1 VKRVLASLAVVVL
14 VASIGTG
21 LLIWQLA
28 KDPPPEHPEIS
39 AYTDGQLARIGPYFY
54 CNVRNL
60 EECENTRT
68 EGELVVDRRHP
79 VQLSV
84 PPAISRG
91 LWLLASSY
99 EDGDVVETFRA
110 HSRLAVTIPTYDPVR
125 GKLLGIA
132 VQLPTIARNEAN
144 EEFPVPHAEWSVRTV
159 WPQPAP

>member
-21 LLIWQLA
+21 VLIWWLA
-28 KDPPPEHPEIS
+28 QSPPPKHPQIS
-39 AYTDGQLARIGPYFY
+39 AYTDGQLDRVGPYFY

-60 EECENTRT
+60 DECDNAGA

-79 VQLSV
+79 IQVSV

-99 EDGDVVETFRA
+99 EDGDVVQTFRP
-110 HSRLAVTIPTYDPVR
+110 HTRVAVTVPTYDSQR

-132 VQLPTIARNEAN
+132 VQLPTIART
-144 EEFPVPHAEWSVRTV
+144 EEGEEVPVPHAEWSVRTV
-159 WPQPAP
+159 WPQSAP